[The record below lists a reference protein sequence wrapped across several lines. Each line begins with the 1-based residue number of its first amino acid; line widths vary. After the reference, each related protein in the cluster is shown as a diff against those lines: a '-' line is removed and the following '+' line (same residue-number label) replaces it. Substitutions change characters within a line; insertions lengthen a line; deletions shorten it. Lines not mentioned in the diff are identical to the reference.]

1 MSVLMTSTNSLSPSS
16 LAPSSASFKSWERR
30 AFDSTLGVGIAGSI
44 HTRADAET
52 GPASPPG
59 GRAASALLDAQPA
72 SPGPE
77 PTLSVMIGVEPSGSS
92 AAASGICVEISA
104 DTGTAPA
111 NTAATARAAGTRHNL
126 RAPSA
131 DSGRYSAASNGA
143 TNRANANRPAH
154 AMTRLA
160 RMAVLV
166 QYSRAVGPSSSTAR
180 MATTTPKTT
189 LATGPSGTVLGSGIM
204 NKAKIRISGE
214 VTRIRQSSEP
224 HMGVTCQL
232 ATMQWSGAPTSAR
245 ATKTANA
252 AMNPSSR
259 PIS

>member
-1 MSVLMTSTNSLSPSS
+1 M
-16 LAPSSASFKSWERR
+16 
-30 AFDSTLGVGIAGSI
+30 
-44 HTRADAET
+44 
-52 GPASPPG
+52 
-59 GRAASALLDAQPA
+59 
-72 SPGPE
+72 
-77 PTLSVMIGVEPSGSS
+77 
-92 AAASGICVEISA
+92 SA

-111 NTAATARAAGTRHNL
+111 NTAATASAAGTRQSL

-143 TNRANANRPAH
+143 TKRASANRPAH

-180 MATTTPKTT
+180 RATTTPKTNLAT
-189 LATGPSGTVLGSGIM
+189 GPSGTVWRATTTPKTNLATGPSGTVLGSGIM
-204 NKAKIRISGE
+204 NKAKIRISGD